1 MAEKRMFRRLC
12 ASDLCQLQPR
22 RICLIKPSALGD
34 VVQTLPLLNVLKQ
47 RFPDASI
54 AWVINREL
62 RDLVEGHPAL
72 DESIPFER
80 RGGWPAWVS
89 LLQTLRQRQFD
100 LAIDFQGLLRTGVMM
115 LATGASVRVGLQTA
129 REGSGLS
136 VNCVLP
142 QTTREM
148 PAHARYWRLA
158 EILGLGEFPRETF
171 VATSDSDWNW
181 AEQHL
186 QQLPRP
192 IYAVHPGARWETKR
206 WPVEKFAGLMTR
218 ALKSWGGTVL
228 ILGSKAE
235 RPDAE
240 RLEALIRTGSECPD
254 SPVLMNLAGQSTLKQ
269 LSALLG
275 RVDFAVSND
284 SGPLHLAAGL
294 GVPSLGLFTCTSAVR
309 SGPAGELHE
318 MVSTTVS
325 CAASYHKTCP
335 HRGDGHL
342 ACFQELDVDRAWL
355 GFQRL
360 FQKNGFE
367 NKVA

>member
-1 MAEKRMFRRLC
+1 MFRRFF
-12 ASDLCQLQPR
+12 ASDLCQLQPQ

-47 RFPDASI
+47 RFPHASI

-62 RDLVEGHPAL
+62 RELVDGHPAL
-72 DESIPFER
+72 DESIPFDR
-80 RGGWPAWVS
+80 RGGWSAWVS

-100 LAIDFQGLLRTGVMM
+100 LVIDLQGLLRTGVMT
-115 LATGASVRVGLQTA
+115 LATGSPVRVGLQTA
-129 REGSGLS
+129 REGSRFT

-158 EILGLGEFPRETF
+158 EILGLGDVPRETLI
-171 VATSDSDWNW
+171 ATSDSDQGW
-181 AEQHL
+181 AEQQL
-186 QQLPRP
+186 QRLPRP
-192 IYAVHPGARWETKR
+192 LYAVHPGARWETKR
-206 WPVEKFAGLMTR
+206 WPLEKFAALMTR

-235 RPDAE
+235 RTDAE
-240 RLEALIRTGSECPD
+240 RLETVIRTGNEWLD
-254 SPVLMNLAGQSTLKQ
+254 SPVLVNLAGQSTLKQ

-275 RVDFAVSND
+275 QVDFAVSND

-294 GVPSLGLFTCTSAVR
+294 GVPTLGLFTCTSAIR
-309 SGPAGELHE
+309 SGPAGEQHE

-342 ACFQELDVDRAWL
+342 ACFQELDVERAWL
-355 GFQRL
+355 GLERL
-360 FQKNGFE
+360 VRKNGFE
-367 NKVA
+367 RKVA

>member
-1 MAEKRMFRRLC
+1 MFRRYR
-12 ASDLCQLQPR
+12 ASELCQLQPR

-47 RFPDASI
+47 RYPHASLT
-54 AWVINREL
+54 WVINREL
-62 RDLVEGHPAL
+62 RDLVEGHPVL
-72 DESIPFER
+72 DASIPFER
-80 RGGWPAWVS
+80 RGGWRAWVS
-89 LLQTLRQRQFD
+89 LLQTLRQRRFD
-100 LAIDFQGLLRTGVMM
+100 LVFDLQGLLRTGVMT
-115 LATGASVRVGLQTA
+115 LATGAPVRVGLQTA
-129 REGSGLS
+129 REGSRFT

-158 EILGLGEFPRETF
+158 EILGFGDVPRETII
-171 VATSDSDWNW
+171 ATSDSDQIW
-181 AEQHL
+181 AEQQLHR
-186 QQLPRP
+186 LPRP

-218 ALKSWGGTVL
+218 ACKTWGGTVL

-240 RLEALIRTGSECPD
+240 RMEAAFRNGNERPD
-254 SPVLMNLAGQSTLKQ
+254 SAALVNLSGQSTLKQ
-269 LSALLG
+269 LTAILG
-275 RVDFAVSND
+275 RVDFAISND

-294 GVPSLGLFTCTSAVR
+294 GVPTLGLFTCTSAIR
-309 SGPAGELHE
+309 SGPAGERHE

-335 HRGDGHL
+335 HSGEGHL
-342 ACFQELDVDRAWL
+342 ACFRELEVERAWL
-355 GFQRL
+355 GLQRL
-360 FQKNGFE
+360 VEKNGIE
-367 NKVA
+367 HKVA